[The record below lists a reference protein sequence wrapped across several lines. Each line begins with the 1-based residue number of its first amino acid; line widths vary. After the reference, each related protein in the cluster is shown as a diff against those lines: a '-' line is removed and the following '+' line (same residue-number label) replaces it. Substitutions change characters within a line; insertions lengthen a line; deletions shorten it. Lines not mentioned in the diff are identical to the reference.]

1 MGRFAKHPYPGSARR
16 QDRRAD
22 AAYTLLEA
30 RAPLSRL
37 LLPET
42 LAPVVVICA
51 DGTDPAYVDAAID
64 HGCMPTLARFQ
75 REGAYCLVPAA
86 IPSFTNPNNMTI
98 VTGQP
103 PAAHGISGNYFYDA
117 QRQVEVMMDHPRF
130 LRCESLFTRYSAEGH
145 RVAAI
150 TAKDKL
156 RTMLATGWRG
166 ICFSGELAHAT
177 TEAEHGIARVTRRMG
192 RDSPGIYSGQMSDF
206 VMACGVYL
214 VRERLADLLY
224 LSLTDFVQHTY
235 APGSPEADAFYT
247 ALDHRLAEFD
257 ALGAVILLTA
267 DHGMNDKC
275 HPDGTPNIIYL
286 ETLLDAAVPG
296 PFRVVLPVTDP
307 HVTHH
312 AGLGSFATVYLPP
325 DQVDMALQRLREDP
339 RIDDALPRNEAAA
352 TYELPADRIGDIVFL
367 SDRGSVLGRS
377 PQAHDLSVLRASRLR
392 SHGGL
397 HEVTVPFASNRPLS
411 SEVASRAATLRN
423 ADAFPVAT
431 NGLQP

>member
-1 MGRFAKHPYPGSARR
+1 MP
-16 QDRRAD
+16 
-22 AAYTLLEA
+22 E
-30 RAPLSRL
+30 SRS
-37 LLPET
+37 
-42 LAPVVVICA
+42 PVVVICA
-51 DGTDPAYVDAAID
+51 DGTEPAYVDAAID
-64 HGCMPTLARFQ
+64 HGCMPTLARYQ
-75 REGAYCLVPAA
+75 REGAYHLVPAA

-98 VTGQP
+98 VTGRP

-117 QRQVEVMMDHPRF
+117 KREAEVMMDHPRF
-130 LRCESLFTRYSAEGH
+130 LRCESLFARYSQEGR

-166 ICFSGELAHAT
+166 ICFSGELAHET
-177 TEAEHGIARVTRRMG
+177 TEQEHGIAGVTRRMG
-192 RDSPGIYSGQMSDF
+192 RDNPDIYSGHMSDF

-224 LSLTDFVQHTY
+224 LSLTDFVQHTH

-247 ALDHRLAEFD
+247 SLDLRLAELD

-275 HPDGTPNIIYL
+275 HPDGTPNIVYL
-286 ETLLDAAVPG
+286 ETLLDGAVPG

-312 AGLGSFATVYLPP
+312 AGLGSFATVHLPP
-325 DQVDMALQRLREDP
+325 DQVDAAIRRLRDDA
-339 RIDDALPRNEAAA
+339 RIDEALPRAEAARK
-352 TYELPADRIGDIVFL
+352 YELPGDRIGDIVLL
-367 SDRGSVLGRS
+367 SHRGSVLGRA
-377 PQAHDLSVLRASRLR
+377 PGAHDLSVLSASRLR

-397 HEVTVPFASNRPLS
+397 HEVTVPFASNRRLTP
-411 SEVASRAATLRN
+411 EVEARAATLRN
-423 ADAFPVAT
+423 ADAFPIAMD
-431 NGLQP
+431 GLQI

>member
-1 MGRFAKHPYPGSARR
+1 MLNP
-16 QDRRAD
+16 
-22 AAYTLLEA
+22 
-30 RAPLSRL
+30 
-37 LLPET
+37 

-51 DGTDPAYVDAAID
+51 DGTDPTYVDAALD
-64 HGCMPTLARFQ
+64 HGCMPTLERFQ
-75 REGAYCLVPAA
+75 REGAYLLVPAA

-117 QRQVEVMMDHPRF
+117 TRQAEVMMDHPRF
-130 LRCESLFTRYSAEGH
+130 LRCESLFARYSAEGL

-166 ICFSGELAHAT
+166 ICFSGELAHET
-177 TEAEHGIARVTRRMG
+177 TAAEHGIAQVTRRLG
-192 RDSPGIYSGQMSDF
+192 RDSPGIYSGRMSDF
-206 VMACGVYL
+206 VMACGVHL

-235 APGSPEADAFYT
+235 APGSPEADAFYA
-247 ALDHRLAEFD
+247 ALDRRLAELD

-275 HPDGTPNIIYL
+275 HPDGTPNIVYL
-286 ETLLDAAVPG
+286 ETLLHAAIPG

-312 AGLGSFATVYLPP
+312 AGLGSFATVYLPL
-325 DQVDMALQRLREDP
+325 DQVDAALKRLREDP
-339 RIDDALPRNEAAA
+339 RIDDALPRGEAAA
-352 TYELPADRIGDIVFL
+352 TYELPADRIGDIVVL

-397 HEVTVPFASNRPLS
+397 HEVTVPFAANRPLS
-411 SEVASRAATLRN
+411 SEVAARAATLRN
-423 ADAFPVAT
+423 ADAFAVAMR
-431 NGLQP
+431 GLRP

>member
-1 MGRFAKHPYPGSARR
+1 M
-16 QDRRAD
+16 
-22 AAYTLLEA
+22 
-30 RAPLSRL
+30 
-37 LLPET
+37 PET
-42 LAPVVVICA
+42 HSPVVVICA
-51 DGTDPAYVDAAID
+51 DGADPAYVDAAID

-75 REGAYCLVPAA
+75 REGAYHLVAAA

-117 QRQVEVMMDHPRF
+117 KREVEVMMDHPRF
-130 LRCESLFTRYSAEGH
+130 LRCDSLFARYSRDGR

-177 TEAEHGIARVTRRMG
+177 TEEEHGIAEVTRRM
-192 RDSPGIYSGQMSDF
+192 DQKNPGIYSGHMSDF

-214 VRERLADLLY
+214 ARERLADLLY

-235 APGSPEADAFYT
+235 APGTPEADAFYT
-247 ALDHRLAEFD
+247 SLDGRLAELD

-275 HPDGTPNIIYL
+275 HPDGSPNIVYL
-286 ETLLDAAVPG
+286 ESLLDAAVPG
-296 PFRVVLPVTDP
+296 PIRVVLPVTDP

-325 DQVDMALQRLREDP
+325 DQVDAAIQRLLEDS
-339 RIDDALPRNEAAA
+339 RIDDALPRSEAAVK
-352 TYELPADRIGDIVFL
+352 YELPADRIGDVVVL
-367 SDRGSVLGRS
+367 SDGGSVLGRA
-377 PQAHDLSVLRASRLR
+377 PGAHDLSVLSASRLR

-397 HEVTVPFASNRPLS
+397 HEVTVPFASNRRLTP
-411 SEVASRAATLRN
+411 EVEARAASLRT

-431 NGLQP
+431 DGLQI

>member
-1 MGRFAKHPYPGSARR
+1 M
-16 QDRRAD
+16 
-22 AAYTLLEA
+22 
-30 RAPLSRL
+30 
-37 LLPET
+37 PET

-51 DGTDPAYVDAAID
+51 DGTDPSYVDAAID
-64 HGCMPTLARFQ
+64 HGCMPTLERFQ
-75 REGAYCLVPAA
+75 REGAYLLVPAA

-103 PAAHGISGNYFYDA
+103 PAAHGISGNYFYDTT
-117 QRQVEVMMDHPRF
+117 RQVEVMMDHPRF
-130 LRCESLFTRYSAEGH
+130 LRCESLFARYGREGR

-166 ICFSGELAHAT
+166 ICFSGELAHAA
-177 TEAEHGIARVTRRMG
+177 TEADNGIEGVTRRMG
-192 RDSPGIYSGQMSDF
+192 RLNPGIYSGRMSDF

-214 VRERLADLLY
+214 VRERLADLIY
-224 LSLTDFVQHTY
+224 LSLTDFVQHTH

-247 ALDHRLAEFD
+247 SLDRRLAELD

-275 HPDGTPNIIYL
+275 HPDGTPNIVYL
-286 ETLLDAAVPG
+286 ESLLDAAVPG

-312 AGLGSFATVYLPP
+312 AGLGSFATAYLPP
-325 DQVDMALQRLREDP
+325 DQVEAALQRLRDDS
-339 RIDDALPRNEAAA
+339 RIDDALPRSEAAA
-352 TYELPADRIGDIVFL
+352 TYELPADRIGDIVVL

-377 PQAHDLSVLRASRLR
+377 PGAHDLSVLSGSRLR
-392 SHGGL
+392 SHGGR
-397 HEVTVPFASNRPLS
+397 HEVTVPLASNRRLRP
-411 SEVASRAATLRN
+411 EVQARADTLRN
-423 ADAFPVAT
+423 ADAFPVALD
-431 NGLQP
+431 GLQP

>member
-1 MGRFAKHPYPGSARR
+1 M
-16 QDRRAD
+16 
-22 AAYTLLEA
+22 
-30 RAPLSRL
+30 
-37 LLPET
+37 PET
-42 LAPVVVICA
+42 HPPVVVICA
-51 DGTDPAYVDAAID
+51 DGADPAYVDAAID

-75 REGAYCLVPAA
+75 REGVYHLVPAA

-117 QRQVEVMMDHPRF
+117 KREVEVMMDHPRF
-130 LRCESLFTRYSAEGH
+130 LRCDSLFARYSRDGR

-177 TEAEHGIARVTRRMG
+177 TEEEHGIAEVTRRM
-192 RDSPGIYSGQMSDF
+192 DQKNPGIYSGHMSDF

-214 VRERLADLLY
+214 ARERLADLLY

-235 APGSPEADAFYT
+235 APGTPEADAFYT
-247 ALDHRLAEFD
+247 SLDGRLAELD

-275 HPDGTPNIIYL
+275 HPDGSPNIVYL
-286 ETLLDAAVPG
+286 ESLLDAAMPG

-325 DQVDMALQRLREDP
+325 DQVDAAIQRLLEDS
-339 RIDDALPRNEAAA
+339 RIDDALPRSEAAVK
-352 TYELPADRIGDIVFL
+352 YELPADRIGDIVLL
-367 SDRGSVLGRS
+367 SDRGSVLGRA
-377 PQAHDLSVLRASRLR
+377 PGAHDLSVLSASRLR

-397 HEVTVPFASNRPLS
+397 HEVTVPFASNRRLTPDV
-411 SEVASRAATLRN
+411 ESRAASLRT

-431 NGLQP
+431 DGLQI